1 MKQVSKL
8 LFTALLFCGAQIT
21 HAQSGVHVGGMLAY
35 GSEIENVGIGVNAEI
50 PVFGKLSVSPS
61 IIYYLPKSYWATKVN
76 WFEINANANYRFLDL
91 KLLNVYG
98 LAGINYTNVKV
109 NYDGPYDSLIEG
121 KTSDGRV
128 GFNIGGGANFKLGKI
143 TPFAELKY
151 VIIDDGQ
158 VVLAAGVKLNL

>member
-8 LFTALLFCGAQIT
+8 LFAALLLCGAQCT
-21 HAQSGVHVGGMLAY
+21 HAQSGINVGGMLAY

-50 PVFGKLSVSPS
+50 PIMGKLTVSPS
-61 IIYYLPKSYWATKVN
+61 IIYYLPKDEWSVKIN
-76 WFEINANANYRFLDL
+76 WFEINANANYYFLDL

-98 LAGINYTNVKV
+98 LAGINYTNVKTK
-109 NYDGPYDSLIEG
+109 YDGPYASLVEG

-128 GFNIGGGANFKLGKI
+128 GFNIGGGANFKVGKI

-158 VVLAAGVKLNL
+158 VVLAAGIKFNL